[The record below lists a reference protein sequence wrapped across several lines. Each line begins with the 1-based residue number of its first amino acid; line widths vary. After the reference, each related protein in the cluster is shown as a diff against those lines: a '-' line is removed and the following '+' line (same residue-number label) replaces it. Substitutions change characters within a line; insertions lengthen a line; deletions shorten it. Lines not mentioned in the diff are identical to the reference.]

1 MFTQIW
7 AVTAVVLLLAACGS
21 STDRRD
27 SFYEKAKQALAAG
40 KVQDAQIALKNAI
53 KIDPQFAKGY
63 TMLGAVQ
70 IQDRNFA
77 NAYASFARAVE
88 LDPNEL
94 DAQLGLC
101 KLFYLQ
107 RSMDKVEE
115 KADLIL
121 SKLPDHVEAGVL
133 KAIVLSKQ
141 GHTDDALARLS
152 ALQAKHPE
160 NVDIILA
167 KSETYAARNEYPES
181 ERTLLEGLSKNPTSI
196 LLHMHAARL
205 YAQHND
211 LDSAERHYQQIVGL
225 EPNNSG
231 ANMLLVNFYMQTAQ
245 TQKAMD
251 TLNGLVTRSPREEQ
265 YRLALVN
272 AIAQK
277 GTAADIEAALVSA
290 SRDLP
295 GSDQIKL
302 ALAEH
307 YARTMQVA
315 KAEVLLKEFI
325 AKDPDL
331 PQAVRAR
338 RILASA
344 YLANQQTDKAQTQ
357 LDAVLKRNPRDME
370 GHLLMGNLDLQKGK
384 VREAILELRQVV
396 DADPKSVRAY
406 EMLVRSHLLNNEGL
420 QAEALLAKAI
430 QENPNNMQT
439 RMLLVETLVSTGK
452 ADRALAELNTMAA
465 KDPTNPAIFVSMG
478 DIQVQKKELSGAKTS
493 YKRAM
498 DLAPKEPLPLV
509 RLGRVLLV
517 QKDFRGAHDAFDK
530 ALAISPEAREAAEL
544 KVALSF
550 QEKHPEEAL
559 KFARQRVLAQ
569 PKDAFN
575 NLLLGR
581 VLMET
586 KDPAGAEQYFN
597 QAILLAPEVPAPY
610 QYLGQLKI
618 QQGKAQ
624 EGVQK
629 YRDAYAATHAAPSAG
644 LALGML
650 LQAQRNVEEAK
661 IVYEQILVNNPNYF
675 PALNNLAY
683 LYAQDLPT
691 PENLKKARGLIEK
704 LRSVDNGGSLDTIG
718 WVQFKTGNKEEAL
731 VQTLRAWEKMKDVP
745 TVAYH
750 LAVIYKAKGEKV
762 QAQKW
767 YEKSLAVA
775 GPFPERESAKLE
787 LAELKRK

>member
-1 MFTQIW
+1 M
-7 AVTAVVLLLAACGS
+7 AALVLLLAACGN

-27 SFYEKAKQALAAG
+27 SFYEKGKQALAAG
-40 KVQDAQIALKNAI
+40 NAQDAQIALKNAI

-63 TMLGAVQ
+63 TLLGAVQ

-77 NAYASFARAVE
+77 NAYASYARAVE
-88 LDPNEL
+88 LDPNEM

-121 SKLPDHVEAGVL
+121 AKLPDHVEAGVI

-141 GHTDDALARLS
+141 GRTDEALARLT

-167 KSETYAARNEYPES
+167 KSETYTLRNESPEA
-181 ERTLLEGLSKNPTSI
+181 ERTLLEGLSKNPKSL
-196 LLHMHAARL
+196 LLHMHTARF

-211 LDSAERHYQQIVGL
+211 LDSAERHFL
-225 EPNNSG
+225 EVVAIEPENPG
-231 ANMLLVNFYMQTAQ
+231 ANMLLVNFYTQTGQA
-245 TQKAMD
+245 QKAMD
-251 TLNGLVTRSPREEQ
+251 ALNSLVKRFPQEEQ

-272 AIAQK
+272 AIAKK
-277 GTAADIEAALVSA
+277 GTAADIEEALVSA

-295 GSDQIKL
+295 GSNQIKL

-307 YARTMQVA
+307 YSRTMQVG
-315 KAEVLLKEFI
+315 KAEALLKEFI

-338 RILASA
+338 RILAGA
-344 YLANQQTDKAQTQ
+344 YLASQQVDKAQTE
-357 LDAVLKRNPRDME
+357 LDAVLKRNPRDTE
-370 GHLLMGNLDLQKGK
+370 GHLLMGSLDLQKGK

-420 QAEALLAKAI
+420 QAEALLAKTI
-430 QENPNNMQT
+430 KENPDSMQT
-439 RMLLVETLVSTGK
+439 RMLLVETLASTGK
-452 ADRALAELNTMAA
+452 TDRALVELNAMAA
-465 KDPTNPAIFVSMG
+465 KDPTNPAIFVTTG
-478 DIQVQKKELSGAKTS
+478 DIQAQKKNLSAAKAA

-498 DLAPKEPLPLV
+498 EIAPKEPLPLV
-509 RLGRVLLV
+509 RLGRVLMA
-517 QKDFRGAHDAFDK
+517 QQDFRGAHDAFDK
-530 ALAISPEAREAAEL
+530 ALALSPDAREAAEL
-544 KVALSF
+544 KVALYF
-550 QEKHPEEAL
+550 QDKRPDEAL
-559 KFARQRVLAQ
+559 KFTRQRVLAQ

-586 KDPAGAEQYFN
+586 KDSAGAEQYFN
-597 QAILLAPEVPAPY
+597 QAILLAPEAPSPY

-618 QQGKAQ
+618 QQGKVQ
-624 EGVQK
+624 EGIQK
-629 YRDAYAATHAAPSAG
+629 YRDAYAANPGAPSVG

-650 LQAQRNVEEAK
+650 LQAQKNAEEAK
-661 IVYEQILVNNPNYF
+661 SVYEQLLQKNPNYL
-675 PALNNLAY
+675 PVLNNLAY

-691 PENLKKARGLIEK
+691 PENLKKAQGLIERLK
-704 LRSVDNGGSLDTIG
+704 GVDNGGSLDTIG
-718 WVQFKTGNKEEAL
+718 WVHFKTGNKDEAL
-731 VQTLRAWEKMKDVP
+731 AQTLRAWEKMKDAP

-750 LAVIYKAKGEKV
+750 LAVIYNAKGEKT
-762 QAQKW
+762 QALKW
-767 YEKSLAVA
+767 YEKALVLPGA
-775 GPFPERESAKLE
+775 FPERESAKLE
-787 LAELKRK
+787 LAELRRK